1 MRKLE
6 VRTLEE
12 NLEQWN
18 NEPFVQTM
26 KYEASMQKMF
36 FEERFRVWQGTFEGD
51 ESAWQIL
58 SFIIMSYYHTT
69 NFELTFECR

>member
-1 MRKLE
+1 
-6 VRTLEE
+6 
-12 NLEQWN
+12 
-18 NEPFVQTM
+18 M